1 MTNFVSNAKIPMRI
15 YANCE
20 RSKANKKDRR
30 KQAQSLLTTVFSR
43 YGRNGARTH
52 FPNPISCYLTAFWF
66 FRVNAVSNVYPVL
79 FVPIIHI
86 MLIVKRVV
94 ITKRLLQILV
104 VLFVDSRGERFAPL
118 P

>member
-20 RSKANKKDRR
+20 SSKANKKDRR
-30 KQAQSLLTTVFSR
+30 KQAQGLLTTVFSC

-52 FPNPISCYLTAFWF
+52 FPSHISCYFTAFWF

-86 MLIVKRVV
+86 MLIVKRV
-94 ITKRLLQILV
+94 IIPKGHPQILV
-104 VLFVDSRGERFAPL
+104 VLFVDGRGECFASL
-118 P
+118 S

>member
-30 KQAQSLLTTVFSR
+30 KQAQSLLTTVFSS

-52 FPNPISCYLTAFWF
+52 FPNPISCYFTAFRF
-66 FRVNAVSNVYPVL
+66 FRVNAVSNMNPVL
-79 FVPIIHI
+79 FVPIIYI
-86 MLIVKRVV
+86 MLIVKRV
-94 ITKRLLQILV
+94 IIPKGHPQIFV
-104 VLFVDSRGERFAPL
+104 VLFVYGRGERFASL
-118 P
+118 S

>member
-1 MTNFVSNAKIPMRI
+1 MSNVKIPMRI

-20 RSKANKKDRR
+20 RSKSNKKDRR
-30 KQAQSLLTTVFSR
+30 KQAQSLSTTVFSR

-52 FPNPISCYLTAFWF
+52 FPNHISCYFTAFWF

-94 ITKRLLQILV
+94 ITERHPQIIV
-104 VLFVDSRGERFAPL
+104 ILFVDGG
-118 P
+118 